1 MSSPS
6 LRSDALDRFYLS
18 RAPSPVAFL
27 DESFRESPG
36 PGEESFYQLAA
47 VILPH
52 DRLDDIREGLVD
64 IAGGTFWHTTDKF
77 RSGTYG
83 RGDIVEMVD
92 YVTDESEWN
101 IFAVKMPLAGSSE
114 RDIAQARAH
123 CMDRLIRN
131 ITSGDGSGAVRAIVA
146 DNNKDQ
152 RLNKLDEQ
160 VVGKLRDSGQIHQK
174 VSLMHG
180 RMGQEPLL
188 WSADVMS
195 WSVRRNIAL
204 DDPRFI
210 QPTLDEGKLTVI
222 NAADGKQLNMK
233 HPLGASAKTRGP
245 SAQGPG
251 LSGSA
256 GYDVASPSMVS
267 ARDAVDNGQSFTPG
281 QTVSHD
287 LMSQIRALGAEARR
301 ATRAPA
307 DRAPESREPSPAM
320 TQVSKD
326 LDEIREAINERPA
339 EVESPVEHEPS
350 RDVGS
355 QIDNGDVTPPT
366 V

>member
-27 DESFRESPG
+27 DESMRESPG

-47 VILPH
+47 VILPN

-101 IFAVKMPLAGSSE
+101 VFAVKMPLAGSSE
-114 RDIAQARAH
+114 RDLAQARSH
-123 CMDRLIRN
+123 CLDRLVRN
-131 ITSGDGSGAVRAIVA
+131 VTTGSGDNAVRAIVA

-152 RLNKLDEQ
+152 RLNKLDLQ
-160 VVGKLRDSGQIHQK
+160 VVNSLRESGAVHSD
-174 VSLMHG
+174 VTLMHG

-204 DDPRFI
+204 DDSRFI
-210 QPTLDEGKLTVI
+210 QPTMDKEKLTVI
-222 NAADGKQLNMK
+222 NAVDGKHLEMK
-233 HPLGASAKTRGP
+233 HPLGASALTRGP
-245 SAQGPG
+245 STQGPG
-251 LSGSA
+251 LSGSP
-256 GYDVASPSMVS
+256 GPDVASPSMVS
-267 ARDAVDNGQSFTPG
+267 ARDAVDNGAEFRPG
-281 QTVSHD
+281 QKVSHD

-301 ATRAPA
+301 ATRASTA
-307 DRAPESREPSPAM
+307 GDGAREQSPAM
-320 TQVSKD
+320 AQTAKD
-326 LDEIREAINERPA
+326 LNSIREAMSERSEVA
-339 EVESPVEHEPS
+339 EPPVEHETA
-350 RDVGS
+350 RDLGQQV
-355 QIDNGDVTPPT
+355 DNGDVTPPS

>member
-6 LRSDALDRFYLS
+6 LRSDKLDRFYLS

-27 DESFRESPG
+27 DESMRESPG

-47 VILPH
+47 VILPN

-64 IAGGTFWHTTDKF
+64 IAGGTYWHTTDKF

-101 IFAVKMPLAGSSE
+101 VFAVKMPLAGSSE
-114 RDIAQARAH
+114 RDLAQARSH
-123 CMDRLIRN
+123 CLDRLVRN
-131 ITSGDGSGAVRAIVA
+131 VTSGSGDNAVRAIVA

-160 VVGKLRDSGQIHQK
+160 VVGRLRDSGQIHKK

-180 RMGQEPLL
+180 RMGREPLL

-204 DDPRFI
+204 DDSRFI
-210 QPTLDEGKLTVI
+210 QPTMDKEKLTVI
-222 NAADGKQLNMK
+222 NAVDGKQLEMK

-245 SAQGPG
+245 SAWGPG

-256 GYDVASPSMVS
+256 RYDVASPFMVS
-267 ARDAVDNGQSFTPG
+267 ARDVVDNGAEFAPG
-281 QTVSHD
+281 QKVSHD

-301 ATRAPA
+301 GTPTAAA
-307 DRAPESREPSPAM
+307 GNGALEQSPAM
-320 TQVSKD
+320 AQVSND
-326 LDEIREAINERPA
+326 LRAIREAVGERSEA
-339 EVESPVEHEPS
+339 AESPVEHEAA
-350 RDVGS
+350 RDVGQ
-355 QIDNGDVTPPT
+355 QIDNGDVAPPS